1 MKTTKSTATTATSK
15 VAIKPHRKI
24 PSVSDKETTGKCSI
38 KTVSLKGV
46 KTATKIK
53 VLVSKAKNTSTKLT
67 AKSVK
72 TNLAVN
78 QAKKKVVVKKKIP
91 KGSKTA
97 APGKPQPGHSVQKP
111 KSETSTTGYKES
123 VKVVKKRVGVN
134 IPMDSDANND
144 KASTAQTST
153 SSLDNLSVAGPAM
166 KEEVGGSV
174 VMSSESGAAENQY
187 QIVHSEPKPMP
198 EKSDTID
205 KESAIGGAQEPI
217 NPLGISGNSKLTTSN
232 DQSNE
237 ENSKPK
243 ESETKVQENV
253 ALLEDE
259 AGVVE
264 PKPQPKHDKASDAE
278 DTEPMQFGKAEL
290 EPMEP
295 MEVRSCAGD
304 KGPTTMGAVL
314 ENNSVEALQCMKQN
328 ILPAPTVAQTVEVE
342 NVASQIQRQVSGCP
356 GEAAVEAKVP
366 GGELEKS
373 TKQGMFE
380 TG

>member
-1 MKTTKSTATTATSK
+1 MAM
-15 VAIKPHRKI
+15 KPHRKVL
-24 PSVSDKETTGKCSI
+24 SVSDKETTGKCSI
-38 KTVSLKGV
+38 KTVSLKRV
-46 KTATKIK
+46 KTATKRK

-72 TNLAVN
+72 TNLAVKEV
-78 QAKKKVVVKKKIP
+78 KKKVVVKKKIP

-97 APGKPQPGHSVQKP
+97 APGKPQLGHSVQKP
-111 KSETSTTGYKES
+111 KSEKSTTGYEES

-134 IPMDSDANND
+134 IPMDTGANND
-144 KASTAQTST
+144 KQIVTEGLRSRAEAASTEQTST
-153 SSLDNLSVAGPAM
+153 SSLDNLIVAGPAM
-166 KEEVGGSV
+166 KEKVEDSV
-174 VMSSESGAAENQY
+174 VTSSESGAAENQY
-187 QIVHSEPKPMP
+187 HLVHSEPKPMP
-198 EKSDTID
+198 EKSD

-217 NPLGISGNSKLTTSN
+217 NPLGISVNSKLTTSN
-232 DQSNE
+232 NESNE

-259 AGVVE
+259 AAVVE
-264 PKPQPKHDKASDAE
+264 PRPLPKHDKASDAE

-290 EPMEP
+290 ESMEP
-295 MEVRSCAGD
+295 MEVRSYAGD

-314 ENNSVEALQCMKQN
+314 ENDSVEALQCMKQN

-342 NVASQIQRQVSGCP
+342 SVASQIQQQVSGCP
-356 GEAAVEAKVP
+356 GEAAVEAEVP
-366 GGELEKS
+366 GGELEES